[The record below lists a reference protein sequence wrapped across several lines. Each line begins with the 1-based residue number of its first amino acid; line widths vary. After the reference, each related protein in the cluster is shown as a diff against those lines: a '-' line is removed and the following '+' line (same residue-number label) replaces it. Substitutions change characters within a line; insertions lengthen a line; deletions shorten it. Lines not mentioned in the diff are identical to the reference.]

1 MKTALILISII
12 SLVSILTVNSLNK
25 YQNLR
30 SSDDITCLS
39 STLDMG
45 NLYITVTNACQ
56 KNVTFKFSVS
66 ASDQNETKKLDF
78 ETICLKQKETQRFEL
93 DFPRSYTTFT
103 QSVKEQ
109 NDC

>member
-25 YQNLR
+25 HQNLR
-30 SSDDITCLS
+30 SDDITCLN

-45 NLYITVTNACQ
+45 DLYIAVTNACQ
-56 KNVTFKFSVS
+56 KSVTFKFSVS
-66 ASDQNETKKLDF
+66 GSDSNETKQLDF
-78 ETICLKQKETQRFEL
+78 ETICLKQQETQRFEL
-93 DFPRSYTTFT
+93 DFPKSYTIFS
-103 QSVKEQ
+103 QIIKEQ